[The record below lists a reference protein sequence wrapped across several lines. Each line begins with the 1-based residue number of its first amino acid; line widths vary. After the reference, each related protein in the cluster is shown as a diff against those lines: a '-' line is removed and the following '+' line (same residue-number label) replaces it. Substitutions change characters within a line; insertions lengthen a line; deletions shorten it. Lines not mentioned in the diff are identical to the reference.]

1 MKLHNLTFENIWIN
15 FYPASAITG
24 AGISILNQ
32 KRAQAL
38 TRRAFF
44 APNVL
49 WWAVWEHLRVRRFS
63 FGGNANEIQ
72 PATLMI
78 SINRGSSQI
87 QKRSF
92 TMTNLS
98 IGTTSIRQI
107 DGLYNLND
115 LHKVSG
121 NAEKHK
127 PHKFLRSVQAQELIE
142 EISKGPD
149 LSLSN
154 NDPVK
159 TVKGTKGGSFACKEL
174 VYAYAMWISA
184 KFNLAVIRAFDAMQS
199 PPVQPALPSH
209 PELAAR
215 QVVGFDASVLQP
227 IESDNQLWLTSADI
241 AAGLGYVNAAAI
253 RKLHSRHKKH
263 FDHTATRVL
272 KLKRGGRGLRVFSK
286 KGCQLL
292 SQFSGSDN
300 ALALFNWASDLPG
313 ESLPM
318 LVAPETA
325 DVPSNALALVA
336 VDLETD
342 EQNIVDTVASIVAA
356 HKQSG
361 EPCTVTLRLDRSEPP
376 LIKTMDGPVTCFENS
391 ELLTFVKYYQK
402 KIKISLEKTDAL
414 NAFLKAGSFINPE
427 EIRA

>member
-1 MKLHNLTFENIWIN
+1 MK
-15 FYPASAITG
+15 
-24 AGISILNQ
+24 
-32 KRAQAL
+32 
-38 TRRAFF
+38 
-44 APNVL
+44 
-49 WWAVWEHLRVRRFS
+49 
-63 FGGNANEIQ
+63 
-72 PATLMI
+72 
-78 SINRGSSQI
+78 
-87 QKRSF
+87 
-92 TMTNLS
+92 NLS

-127 PHKFLRSVQAQELIE
+127 PSRFVRNAQTQELLE
-142 EISKGPD
+142 EMQRPD
-149 LSLSN
+149 LVFGEPAPSQASDVRLEMAN
-154 NDPVK
+154 KDDFLKVNRGGVK
-159 TVKGTKGGSFACKEL
+159 AGTFACKEL
-174 VYAYAMWISA
+174 VYAYAMWISP
-184 KFNLAVIRAFDAMQS
+184 KFHLHVIRAFDAMHSQ
-199 PPVQPALPSH
+199 PVQPALPSH

-318 LVAPETA
+318 LVVPETT

-376 LIKTMDGPVTCFENS
+376 LIKTMEGPVTCFENS

-414 NAFLKAGSFINPE
+414 NAFLKAGSFVNPSVVGS
-427 EIRA
+427 